1 MKYSQHYKHILIWIP
16 FSIFILLVATYSLS
30 NFYGP
35 YYQYWAN
42 QIQSVQQDRSIASSI
57 GNLEYDA
64 YKDYFYDNAFNKYL
78 NYKISSEVWSSDT
91 TTNSDFLIMKA
102 FQEAIQVAL
111 EENKTK
117 GKPIVE
123 LFQENILSSSTERFI
138 ALLRKNG
145 IQEGKFQVDIHFQ
158 PQFEQILNFKNEQS
172 TNQLVNINHLTLKEE
187 LETSTPTITESVF
200 NSKMASSPNRYQ
212 YSGGT
217 ISVLIDLREIREEEP
232 IAQVRFRRFFRA
244 DNLTEPDLEINSNN
258 LKVKMLHLVSLKK
271 SNHNFITV
279 DLYKNLLLTSK
290 KSKKD
295 RLEIFFGK
303 LIPSIKK
310 EGRWIKSSFSQ
321 INNMPIATGDFFLHG
336 RYTASTI
343 KLKTKIK
350 VEKLV
355 YSFEEKKFTKDS
367 LIYVQLN
374 GRVPAAIDKLRE
386 SFLIKNI
393 FRENT
398 AEKLIRSLEL
408 DNFLYVSDENSGSS
422 I

>member
-1 MKYSQHYKHILIWIP
+1 M
-16 FSIFILLVATYSLS
+16 ATYSLS

-57 GNLEYDA
+57 GSLEYDA
-64 YKDYFYDNAFNKYL
+64 YKDYFYGNAFNKYL
-78 NYKISSEVWSSDT
+78 NYKISSEVWSSGT
-91 TTNSDFLIMKA
+91 TTNSNILTVKA
-102 FQEAIQVAL
+102 FQEAIQVTL

-138 ALLRKNG
+138 KLLKESG
-145 IQEGKFQVDIHFQ
+145 MKEGKFQVDIHFQ
-158 PQFEQILNFKNEQS
+158 PQFEQSLSFKNEQS

-187 LETSTPTITESVF
+187 LEKSNPTITESVF
-200 NSKMASSPNRYQ
+200 NSKMSSSQKRYQ

-217 ISVLIDLREIREEEP
+217 ISVLIDLKKIKKEEP
-232 IAQVRFRRFFRA
+232 IAQVRFRRYFRA
-244 DNLTEPDLEINSNN
+244 DDLTEPDLEISSNN

-279 DLYKNLLLTSK
+279 DLYKDILLSSK
-290 KSKKD
+290 KSKRD

-303 LIPSIKK
+303 LVPSIKK
-310 EGRWIKSSFSQ
+310 EGKWLKSNFSQ
-321 INNMPIATGDFFLHG
+321 INNASITTGDFFLHG

-374 GRVPAAIDKLRE
+374 GRVPASIDKLRE

-393 FRENT
+393 FRENI

-408 DNFLYVSDENSGSS
+408 DNFLYVSDENSVGSL
-422 I
+422 